1 MRGHLLALVLV
12 AAVIASWPARAET
25 TPVPGLVDPRIRTVT
40 YNANN
45 VVAID
50 ASYGISTMIV
60 LGDAEHIETIAVG
73 DSLAWRVEPNKHGNI
88 IFLKPVAPHAAT
100 DMNVVTDQRLYTFS
114 LRSHEQQPGKAEVY
128 KVKFSYPGEDED
140 KRLVKEAQALVND
153 PNRRAFKVKH
163 ANTDYGFK
171 GDVALKPVAVFDDGV
186 KTWFQFGGEVP
197 AIFIVDKDRHESLVN
212 YRREKSFLVVDKVNR
227 QWTLRSGEL
236 ATCIFN
242 LRPSKPDPTGMEPFG
257 PQKLTKTAT
266 GHAAIE
272 R

>member
-1 MRGHLLALVLV
+1 MRGRVLGFTLATILAGAS
-12 AAVIASWPARAET
+12 AAPAET
-25 TPVPGLVDPRIRTVT
+25 TPVPGLADPRIRTVG

-60 LGDAEHIETIAVG
+60 LGDNEHIETIAVG

-88 IFLKPVAPHAAT
+88 IFLKPVAPNAAT

-114 LRSHEQQPGKAEVY
+114 LRSHEPQPGKAEVY

-140 KRLVKEAQALVND
+140 KRLVKQAEALVND

-171 GDVALKPVAVFDDGV
+171 GDVALKPVAVFDDGI
-186 KTWFQFGGEVP
+186 KTWFQFQGEVP

-212 YRREKSFLVVDKVNR
+212 YRRERSFLVVDKVNR

-242 LRPSKPDPTGMEPFG
+242 LRFSKPDPTGMEPFG
-257 PQKLTKTAT
+257 PQRLTTTAT
-266 GHAAIE
+266 GRVAVG

>member
-1 MRGHLLALVLV
+1 MRSHLLALVLV

-25 TPVPGLVDPRIRTVT
+25 TPVPGLADPRIRTVT

-88 IFLKPVAPHAAT
+88 IFLKPVAPHAVT

-242 LRPSKPDPTGMEPFG
+242 LRPSKSDPTGMEPFG
-257 PQKLTKTAT
+257 PSRLTKTAT
-266 GHAAIE
+266 GHVAIE